1 MKSASIRLFVIV
13 TQLCL
18 FHRGIANQQPSCDS
32 LVWTFGVNQFA
43 IDGDQLVADLENK
56 GWNREYFESHL
67 VELMITGA
75 TDCPGSMQHNTKLA
89 INRAR
94 YLLNFFETTGYP
106 NLTIK
111 ECFAIPERGC
121 VKPGQG
127 YNPDDRMASVVFC
140 SREIV
145 QKAAEPAPEPTPEPM
160 PEPEPIDA
168 GPLNAISSLEPGQ
181 TLVVDGL
188 NFYPGSHRTLPE
200 AKTVLKQLVQIL
212 NDNPSLVVEIQGH
225 VCCGKKPEEDGLDEE
240 TGEMKLSWNRAK
252 YVYQYLVEQGIDP
265 LRLTYKGYAMK
276 KPLAWPEV
284 TIQDQ
289 IKNRRVEILVVSK

>member
-1 MKSASIRLFVIV
+1 MKSTSIRLIVIV

-18 FHRGIANQQPSCDS
+18 FHYSKANQQVSCDS

-56 GWNREYFESHL
+56 GWNRAYFESHL

-94 YLLNFFETTGYP
+94 YLLNYFETTGYP
-106 NLTIK
+106 NVSIK
-111 ECFAIPERGC
+111 ECSAVPERGC
-121 VKPGQG
+121 IKPGQG
-127 YNPDDRMASVVFC
+127 YNPADRMASVVFC
-140 SREIV
+140 STELAP
-145 QKAAEPAPEPTPEPM
+145 KEAEPTLEPM
-160 PEPEPIDA
+160 PDPKPEDTS
-168 GPLNAISSLEPGQ
+168 PLNVIASLEPGQ

-212 NDNPSLVVEIQGH
+212 TDNPTLVVEIQGH
-225 VCCGKKPEEDGLDEE
+225 VCCGKKPDEDGLDEE

-252 YVYQYLVEQGIDP
+252 YIYQYLVEQGIDP

-276 KPLAWPEV
+276 KPLAWPEE